1 MYTTTTI
8 IKIELNNETKQIIK
22 KTNELVNEL
31 GYQLDFNLRKDDQ
44 AELIE
49 EDRELLTSL
58 RDNLNFILR
67 DLNLGD

>member
-8 IKIELNNETKQIIK
+8 IKIELNDETRQIIK
-22 KTNELVNEL
+22 KTNELVDEL
-31 GYQLDFNLRKDDQ
+31 GHKLDFDLCSDDQ
-44 AELIE
+44 AELVE

>member
-22 KTNELVNEL
+22 KTDELVNEL
-31 GYQLDFNLRKDDQ
+31 GYQLDFNLCKDNQ
-44 AELIE
+44 AELVE